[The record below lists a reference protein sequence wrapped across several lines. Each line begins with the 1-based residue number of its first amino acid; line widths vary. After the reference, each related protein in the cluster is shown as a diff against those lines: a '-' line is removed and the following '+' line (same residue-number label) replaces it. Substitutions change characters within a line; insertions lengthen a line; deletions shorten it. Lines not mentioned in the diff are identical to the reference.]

1 MKDTIL
7 YTPIG
12 FYLFF
17 GIYFAWYY
25 LSGFTI
31 LIEEA
36 RNRKRESNKKRLT
49 KNPYE

>member
-12 FYLFF
+12 LYIFF
-17 GIYFAWYY
+17 GIYFLYYY
-25 LSGFTI
+25 LSGLTL

-49 KNPYE
+49 SNPYE

>member
-12 FYLFF
+12 LYIFF
-17 GIYFAWYY
+17 GIYVAWYY
-25 LSGFTI
+25 LSGLTL

-49 KNPYE
+49 SNPYE